1 MIDNGK
7 NAMMPEVS
15 STGFEAIRIL
25 PAMEPYSKDTAD
37 LLQRIRM
44 PVGRSSDP
52 TYRSLAAGPLP
63 TFFALAARFPA
74 LGETLVHLRAF
85 IHTIPGLPL
94 RQRELIV
101 HRLTARLDNEYE
113 WSLHAASYG
122 ERAGLDQDIL
132 DATVTTSPG
141 SYSQWKDSDLLSVQL
156 VDQLVDSNGID
167 DSLWR
172 LLSKEYDEETLV
184 SILFLAGFYAQ
195 VSWVMNSV
203 RIPNEPGTP
212 RFPHNR
218 KRAEME
224 TPSNEE

>member
-1 MIDNGK
+1 
-7 NAMMPEVS
+7 MPEAS
-15 STGFEAIRIL
+15 SANIQPIRIR
-25 PAMEPYSKDTAD
+25 PAKEPYSEDTVD

-52 TYRSLAAGPLP
+52 TYRSLATGPLP

-74 LGETLVHLRAF
+74 LGETLVHLRTF

-122 ERAGLDQDIL
+122 EPAGLDQDTL

-141 SYSQWKDSDLLSVQL
+141 NYSQWKDADLLSVQL
-156 VDQLVDSNGID
+156 VDQLVDSNRID
-167 DSLWR
+167 DPLWR
-172 LLSKEYDEETLV
+172 LLRQEYDEETLV
-184 SILFLAGFYAQ
+184 SILFLTGFYAQ

-218 KRAEME
+218 ITAQKDSL
-224 TPSNEE
+224 SNEQ

>member
-1 MIDNGK
+1 MIDDENRAVPKVGSA
-7 NAMMPEVS
+7 NIGP
-15 STGFEAIRIL
+15 IRIR
-25 PAMEPYSKDTAD
+25 PATEPYSEDTAD

-44 PVGRSSDP
+44 PAGRSSDP

-141 SYSQWKDSDLLSVQL
+141 NYSRWKYSDLLSVQL
-156 VDQLVDSNGID
+156 VDQLVDSNEID
-167 DSLWR
+167 DSLWQ
-172 LLSKEYDEETLV
+172 LLREEYDEETLI
-184 SILFLAGFYAQ
+184 SILFLTGFYAQ

-218 KRAEME
+218 ETTQRS
-224 TPSNEE
+224 TPSSEE